1 MYDKIPTDYQKFIAV
16 SRYARWLD
24 DEQRR
29 ETWEETVSRYVDY
42 MCDKTN
48 IITGKLINLLKDFS
62 GS

>member
-48 IITGKLINLLKDFS
+48 IDTDTR
-62 GS
+62 